1 VRGVTGIRTPF
12 TELLGIEHPIV
23 SAGMA
28 GGAAGGELAGAV
40 SEAGGL
46 GIVGA
51 SLLDPDR
58 VEAEVRRAR
67 ELTTKPI
74 GVNLLL
80 FGNEAL
86 IEPVLELEPAVFSTA
101 WARDDQDLKAI
112 FGRAHERGAKVMH
125 MVTTLR
131 DAVAAV
137 EAGADVVVAQG
148 TEGGGHVGEVGT
160 AVLVRQVAKAIPPVP
175 VLAAGGLADGAGLVA
190 ALALGAD
197 GILMGTR
204 FIATDEAAFDQFDKE
219 GLVASGS
226 EDTIVTSVPDTF
238 SGRDWPGAWSRGPR
252 TRFVEEWLGREP
264 ELRRRRTEVRERLRA
279 AKERGDRDYWL
290 MWFGQSAG
298 LVDDVRAAGD
308 VVRETVA
315 EAESILRGLSRTL
328 EPSATMDAATRG
340 GAAR

>member
-1 VRGVTGIRTPF
+1 VSGIRTAF
-12 TELLGIEHPIV
+12 TALLGIDHPV
-23 SAGMA
+23 ASAGMA

-46 GIVGA
+46 GIIGA
-51 SLLDPDR
+51 SLLEPER
-58 VEAEVRRAR
+58 VQAEVRRAR

-86 IEPVLELEPAVFSTA
+86 IDPVLELEPAVFSTA
-101 WARDDQDLKAI
+101 WPRDDQDLAAI
-112 FGRAHERGAKVMH
+112 FARARERGAKVMH
-125 MVTTLR
+125 MVTTMR
-131 DAVAAV
+131 DAVTAV

-160 AVLVRQVAKAIPPVP
+160 TVLVRQVVKAVAPVP
-175 VLAAGGLADGAGLVA
+175 VLAAGGIADGAGLAA

-204 FIATDEAAFDQFDKE
+204 FIATHEAAFDHFDKK

-226 EDTIVTSVPDTF
+226 EDTIVTSVHDTF

-252 TRFVEEWLGREP
+252 NRFVEEWLGREP
-264 ELRRRRTEVRERLRA
+264 ELRRRRAEIRERLLA
-279 AKERGDRDYWL
+279 ARERGDHDYWL

-298 LVDDVRAAGD
+298 LVDDVRPAGE
-308 VVRETVA
+308 VVAEIVV
-315 EAESILRGLSRTL
+315 EAESVLRGLSRTL

>member
-1 VRGVTGIRTPF
+1 VTGIRTPF
-12 TELLGIEHPIV
+12 TELLGVEHPVV

-86 IEPVLELEPAVFSTA
+86 IEPVLELEPAVLSTA
-101 WARDDQDLKAI
+101 WARDDQDLEAI
-112 FGRAHERGAKVMH
+112 FARAHERGAKVMH
-125 MVTTLR
+125 MVTTVG
-131 DAVAAV
+131 DAVGAMD
-137 EAGADVVVAQG
+137 AGADVVVAQG

-219 GLVASGS
+219 GLVRAGARTRSSPPCPTRSAAATGPAPGRAGRGHASWRSGS
-226 EDTIVTSVPDTF
+226 AGSRNCAAG
-238 SGRDWPGAWSRGPR
+238 GR
-252 TRFVEEWLGREP
+252 RFASACA
-264 ELRRRRTEVRERLRA
+264 RRRNGA
-279 AKERGDRDYWL
+279 
-290 MWFGQSAG
+290 
-298 LVDDVRAAGD
+298 
-308 VVRETVA
+308 
-315 EAESILRGLSRTL
+315 I
-328 EPSATMDAATRG
+328 ATTG
-340 GAAR
+340 

>member
-1 VRGVTGIRTPF
+1 MSGIRTAF
-12 TELLGIEHPIV
+12 TELVGIEHPVV
-23 SAGMA
+23 SAGMG

-51 SLLDPDR
+51 SWLTAETMR
-58 VEAEVRRAR
+58 AEVERAR
-67 ELTTKPI
+67 ELTSKPI

-101 WARDDQDLKAI
+101 WARDDQDLAAI
-112 FGRAHERGAKVMH
+112 FARAHESGAKVMH
-125 MVTTLR
+125 MVTTLP
-131 DAVAAV
+131 DAVAAA
-137 EAGADVVVAQG
+137 EAGADVIVAQG
-148 TEGGGHVGEVGT
+148 TEGGGHVGEIGT
-160 AVLVRQVAKAIPPVP
+160 TVLVRQAAKALAQVP
-175 VLAAGGLADGAGLVA
+175 VLAAGGLADGAGLAA

-204 FIATDEAAFDQFDKE
+204 FIATDECALAPFDKE
-219 GLVASGS
+219 GLVASDGH
-226 EDTIVTSVPDTF
+226 DTIVTSVHDTF

-252 TRFVEEWLGREP
+252 NRFVEEWLGREP
-264 ELRRRRTEVRERLRA
+264 ELRRRRKHVREQLIA
-279 AKERGDRDYWL
+279 AEKRGDHDYWL

-298 LVDDVRAAGD
+298 LVDAVQPAGD
-308 VVRETVA
+308 VVREIVA
-315 EAESILRGLSRTL
+315 EAERILSALSRNL
-328 EPSATMDAATRG
+328 EQSATMNAASRG